1 MAVQESRLVI
11 SIDARNAERTARA
24 LNSELQGITNNGAK
38 AENQINSMG
47 GSLKALAG
55 YMGGILTISSAI
67 SMADG
72 YTQMA
77 ARIRNATSSA
87 EEYELVQERILAT
100 ANGTYRSL
108 SEAQEV
114 YLSLAGGMKSLGKTT
129 ADTLD
134 VADSLSYAFV
144 ANAARADQA
153 QSAMD
158 ALSKSMAKGKI
169 DADAWIS
176 IVSAAD
182 NVIADMAKTTGKTEA
197 EIRKLG
203 AEGKASLTDLLETL
217 KATRDTNKQL
227 ADNMENSVAD
237 GFQKLTNSV
246 TVYLGKLNET
256 SGATGVIASAL
267 GGLGDNIDKVAV
279 AGGILASVMAG
290 RVASGYAAAT
300 IAAIANTSATAAS
313 AGAMATATAAARA
326 LYIALGG
333 PVGLAVTVA
342 GAAASYLLLSNN
354 AKDNTKSLREN
365 NESVKDAISAYN
377 QLDAVQKRAQLAK
390 EKSDLKELSDSYENL
405 TSKLN
410 TNAYALSRHNDFTQ
424 AQSKEVN
431 ALIAEF
437 KRTGDLDKFSASIN
451 KLSYVSQDSKDK
463 FNALAGQV
471 RTTGNEYKTQKQFID
486 AASNAMNGNAVA
498 ANNAAAANRNAAAA
512 VQEYT
517 DKLRGQKW
525 DLEFTNAVIDKHGK
539 SAREADL
546 LLQAYRE
553 NEKKGIKGVTIEQK
567 ELIKGIVAEEKAAQ
581 KRLES
586 QRASASASK
595 KAQSESDKARKKQ
608 ENDNNR
614 QAKEAERLQEEQ
626 YQLREQIAYEYADR
640 IGKIEKDLARE
651 IADIQKAN
659 FASPEQTR
667 GFIQNAQNRA
677 DLEKQLYIAQLTQQY
692 SEWRAT
698 EEQKLDYKV
707 HVNEL
712 MIQLD
717 SDMNDDLK
725 KQAMQSLK
733 DQANYEL
740 AQIQLAKET
749 RMFQM
754 KEAFLSETDA
764 MNQRYALEEK
774 RIMQIND
781 VEEREFALKMNRLKQ
796 EEEQRKRI
804 QNAQMS
810 MGNIQAQNNGT
821 SGFVNIETTRFD
833 QIGVSE
839 ELFLAQLA
847 VNFENREQLWREH
860 EDRVTEINRAA
871 DAARLN
877 LQFNYGQQITGS
889 FADVFKTIAGEQS
902 NGYKLM
908 FTAQKAFAIASSM
921 IAIKNGIAQAFSLPF
936 PLNLAA
942 AATVAAQTATLVAD
956 IKSVRENG
964 FKSGGYTGNG
974 GVNDVAGVVH
984 GREYVLNAEA
994 TKRVG
999 RGTLDALNN
1008 GGTLDSGSGVNVIIN
1023 VPQGYKAVQT
1033 QSENGVTIDIV
1044 ENMINQSWG
1053 NVNRPNSNESRA
1065 IQGAFGIAPKR

>member
-1 MAVQESRLVI
+1 MAVQESRLLI
-11 SIDARNAERTARA
+11 SIDARNAERTAKA

-38 AENQINSMG
+38 ADNQINAMG

-55 YMGGILTISSAI
+55 YMGGILTIGSAI
-67 SMADG
+67 AMADG

-87 EEYELVQERILAT
+87 QEYELVQERILET

-158 ALSKSMAKGKI
+158 SLNKSMAKGKI

-182 NVIADMAKTTGKTEA
+182 NVIADMAKHTGKTEA
-197 EIRKLG
+197 QIRQLG
-203 AEGKASLTDLLETL
+203 ATGKASLTDLLETL

-237 GFQKLTNSV
+237 GFQKLTNSA

-256 SGATGVIASAL
+256 SGATGVIAAAL
-267 GGLGDNIDKVAV
+267 GSLGDNIDKVAV
-279 AGGILASVMAG
+279 AGGVLASVMVG
-290 RVASGYAAAT
+290 RVASGYAVAT
-300 IAAIANTSATAAS
+300 IAAIANASATAAS
-313 AGAMATATAAARA
+313 AGAMATATTAARS

-333 PVGLAVTVA
+333 PVGLAIAVA

-365 NESVKDAISAYN
+365 NESVKDAISAYT

-512 VQEYT
+512 VSEYT
-517 DKLRGQKW
+517 DKLKAQKW
-525 DLEFTNAVIDKHGK
+525 DLEFNNAVIDKHGK

-553 NEKKGIKGVTIEQK
+553 NEKKGIKGVTAEQK
-567 ELIKGIVAEEKAAQ
+567 ELIKGIVAEEKATQ

-586 QRASASASK
+586 QRASASASAKASK
-595 KAQSESDKARKKQ
+595 KAQSDA
-608 ENDNNR
+608 
-614 QAKEAERLQEEQ
+614 AKEARQKAKDAKEAARDAKETQELVKEYSTDDDKRKIELEQ
-626 YQLREQIAYEYADR
+626 EIKKLREHGLTQYI
-640 IGKIEKDLARE
+640 E
-651 IADIQKAN
+651 IAKNRFNEESKLIKMKFEYDLVEFELSEEKKLRFKTNIREQEIKAD
-659 FASPEQTR
+659 A
-667 GFIQNAQNRA
+667 
-677 DLEKQLYIAQLTQQY
+677 KLTQEQ
-692 SEWRAT
+692 
-698 EEQKLDYKV
+698 QKLK
-707 HVNEL
+707 
-712 MIQLD
+712 LD
-717 SDMNDDLK
+717 SLK
-725 KQAMQSLK
+725 VEFG
-733 DQANYEL
+733 YEL
-740 AQIQLAKET
+740 AQIKLAKET
-749 RMFQM
+749 RIFQAQQALM
-754 KEAFLSETDA
+754 TETAA
-764 MNQRYALEEK
+764 MNKRYELEEQAIMLIQDSKERAHLLELK
-774 RIMQIND
+774 RLEKEVEMQKKLND
-781 VEEREFALKMNRLKQ
+781 ARDAVYKIQSRQNGTEEFDA
-796 EEEQRKRI
+796 I
-804 QNAQMS
+804 YNAQ
-810 MGNIQAQNNGT
+810 AEANNN
-821 SGFVNIETTRFD
+821 S
-833 QIGVSE
+833 
-839 ELFLAQLA
+839 A
-847 VNFENREQLWREH
+847 
-860 EDRVTEINRAA
+860 
-871 DAARLN
+871 N
-877 LQFNYGQQITGS
+877 LMDLEV
-889 FADVFKTIAGEQS
+889 A
-902 NGYKLM
+902 NGYKTQEQAQLEHLERMKKNAQEAHEAMLKLQFGYGEQIFGSLNSM
-908 FTAQKAFAIASSM
+908 FDKNDDRQKAFYRTTLALEKSFAIARSV
-921 IAIKNGIAQAFSLPF
+921 IAIQSAIALAANNPF
-936 PLNLAA
+936 PMNLGAM
-942 AATVAAQTATLVAD
+942 ATVAAQTASIVGN
-956 IKSVRENG
+956 IKSVADG
-964 FKSGGYTGNG
+964 FYTGGYTGNIG
-974 GVNDVAGVVH
+974 TRDVAGVVH
-984 GREYVLNAEA
+984 GQEYVLNAEA

-1008 GGTLDSGSGVNVIIN
+1008 GGTLGGGGISVNIQNYGTSKAFEVQQLDANTVRIIARDEARN
-1023 VPQGYKAVQT
+1023 AVAADLQ
-1033 QSENGVTIDIV
+1033 N
-1044 ENMINQSWG
+1044 
-1053 NVNRPNSNESRA
+1053 PNSQISKAASQNLN
-1065 IQGAFGIAPKR
+1065 APRRRG